1 MASQLPGHF
10 KGAAICKGWEEKKKK
25 KGGKIRLKQEE
36 EAETDSE
43 TSSSDT
49 ETTGRVQERVVASRD
64 NIKDPMVEVAVRPRR
79 FQRET
84 EVVWLAD
91 SYHLPSSFSSVASA
105 NMQAFL
111 SVPSASQCSSSFF
124 LSLSSL

>member
-10 KGAAICKGWEEKKKK
+10 KGAAICKGWEKKK

-64 NIKDPMVEVAVRPRR
+64 NIKDPMVEVTVRPRR

-84 EVVWLAD
+84 EIVWSAD

-105 NMQAFL
+105 NMQAF
-111 SVPSASQCSSSFF
+111 PSTSQCSSSFF

>member
-64 NIKDPMVEVAVRPRR
+64 NIKDPMVEATVKLFFCGFCKYAG
-79 FQRET
+79 
-84 EVVWLAD
+84 L
-91 SYHLPSSFSSVASA
+91 SFSTFRFP
-105 NMQAFL
+105 MFL
-111 SVPSASQCSSSFF
+111 VF
-124 LSLSSL
+124 LSLPLLAVILAMEVFLCLISS